1 MSHLVQNAFDASGR
15 EPEVRLRATRDGG
28 EVLIEVSD
36 RGSGMTAE
44 FIRERLF
51 KPFQTTKDTG
61 MGIGAFECQQY
72 VQQLGGGIEVHS
84 EPDVGTRVQVQLRAV
99 PEALPQEAAA

>member
-1 MSHLVQNAFDASGR
+1 
-15 EPEVRLRATRDGG
+15 VRLRATRDGG
-28 EVLIEVSD
+28 EALIEVTD

-51 KPFQTTKDTG
+51 RPFQTTKDTG

-72 VQQLGGGIEVHS
+72 VQQIGGGIEVQS
-84 EPDVGTRVQVQLRAV
+84 EPNVGTSVRVKLRAV
-99 PEALPQEAAA
+99 AEAVPQEAAA